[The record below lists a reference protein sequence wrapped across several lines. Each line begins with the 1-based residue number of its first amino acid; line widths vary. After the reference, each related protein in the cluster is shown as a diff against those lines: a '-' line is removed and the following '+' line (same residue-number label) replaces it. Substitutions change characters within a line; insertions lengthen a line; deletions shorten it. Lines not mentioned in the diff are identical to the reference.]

1 MAGEAFSAFVR
12 FFVKDDVS
20 DEARRVKRSAEEAA
34 EGMDRAADSA
44 GGRFSNGLAKAKS
57 AAEAAVKRMAA
68 LGESATALVAK
79 GFEKAKSAA
88 GTAVK
93 GMAAFGTG
101 ATALIGGMFALSA
114 ASQEYTEDMGKLTT
128 AFGTARDAQG
138 DLKWSTEDAKSTYND
153 FVGIL
158 GETDQAVEASNHL
171 AELCNNQEELSNWGT
186 IAAGVYAKFGDSLPL
201 EGLTEAANETAKVG
215 QVTGPLADALNWA
228 GESEDEFNAKLAEC
242 SSEQERA
249 ALITE
254 TLSGLYGEAGKQYQE
269 TNADLIAARQA
280 QSDWNGAMAQAG
292 QAVTPITT
300 ALMEMG
306 SELLGKAM
314 PYLQQFADYVAQNMP
329 AVQQWLSDTAGKMA
343 EAWQNAQPIVQPLIE
358 AIKTVFQWFIDNLPL
373 IAPIVAAVAG
383 GFLLFQGVATI
394 IQGITTALGAFKA
407 ITDLVKLAQMAL
419 NLVMMANPF
428 VLVALAI
435 TALIAVFVYLWN
447 TNEEFRNAVIAIWEA
462 IKTAAETVFGGIRD
476 FLQLAWDT
484 IKQVA
489 TTVWETIKGVITG
502 VAEGIYNGVKTH
514 IEFLFAYI
522 SLIFNAI
529 RGVASSIWNGIK
541 DTITNV
547 VNGIRDTVSN
557 VVNGIRDTVS
567 NAFNSARDTA
577 SSVWNGIKDTISN
590 AINGARDA
598 VQWAIDAIKGFFNFS
613 ISWPHIPVPRF
624 AISPPGW
631 SIGDLLKGSIPSLS
645 IDWYAKGAVFDK
657 PTVFATPNG
666 YKGFGEAGPEAAAPV
681 SVLKGYIR
689 DAVAEAMGNTGGGY
703 VANINVTTGETSEDK
718 LARMIAR
725 ENKRLAYDLGVL

>member
-12 FFVKDDVS
+12 FFVKDEVS

-57 AAEAAVKRMAA
+57 AA
-68 LGESATALVAK
+68 
-79 GFEKAKSAA
+79 

-93 GMAAFGTG
+93 GMAALGAG
-101 ATALIGGMFALSA
+101 ATALVGGLFALSG

-138 DLKWSTEDAKSTYND
+138 QLKWSTEDAKSTYND

-228 GESEDEFNAKLAEC
+228 GESEDEFNQKLAEC
-242 SSEQERA
+242 SSEQERS

-254 TLSGLYGEAGKQYQE
+254 TLTGLYSEAGKQYQD

-314 PYLQQFADYVAQNMP
+314 PYLQQFADYVSANMP

-383 GFLLFQGVATI
+383 GFLLFQGVSTI

-419 NLVMMANPF
+419 NIVMMANPF
-428 VLVALAI
+428 ALVALAI
-435 TALIAVFVYLWN
+435 VALIAIFVYLWN

-462 IKTAAETVFGGIRD
+462 VKTKAEEIFGGIRD

-484 IKQVA
+484 IKQA
-489 TTVWETIKGVITG
+489 ASTVWETIKGVITG
-502 VAEGIYNGVKTH
+502 VVEGIYNGVKTY
-514 IEFLFAYI
+514 IEFLFAYW
-522 SLIFNAI
+522 SNIFRAI
-529 RGVASSIWNGIK
+529 WGVASSIWNGIK

-557 VVNGIRDTVS
+557 VVNGIRDAVS

-577 SSVWNGIKDTISN
+577 ASVWNGIKDTISN

-613 ISWPHIPVPRF
+613 VSWPHIPVPRF
-624 AISPPGW
+624 SISPPGW
-631 SIGDLLKGSIPSLS
+631 TVGDLLKGSIPSLG

-657 PTVFATPNG
+657 PTVFATPSG

-689 DAVAEAMGNTGGGY
+689 DAVSEAMGNAGGGY

>member
-1 MAGEAFSAFVR
+1 M
-12 FFVKDDVS
+12 
-20 DEARRVKRSAEEAA
+20 
-34 EGMDRAADSA
+34 
-44 GGRFSNGLAKAKS
+44 
-57 AAEAAVKRMAA
+57 
-68 LGESATALVAK
+68 
-79 GFEKAKSAA
+79 
-88 GTAVK
+88 
-93 GMAAFGTG
+93 
-101 ATALIGGMFALSA
+101 
-114 ASQEYTEDMGKLTT
+114 
-128 AFGTARDAQG
+128 
-138 DLKWSTEDAKSTYND
+138 
-153 FVGIL
+153 
-158 GETDQAVEASNHL
+158 
-171 AELCNNQEELSNWGT
+171 
-186 IAAGVYAKFGDSLPL
+186 
-201 EGLTEAANETAKVG
+201 TEAANETAKVG

-228 GESEDEFNAKLAEC
+228 GQSEDDFNAKLAEC
-242 SSEQERA
+242 SSEQERS

-254 TLSGLYGEAGKQYQE
+254 TLTGLYGEAGKQYQE

-280 QSDWNGAMAQAG
+280 QSDWNGSMAEAG
-292 QAVTPITT
+292 QAVAPITT

-314 PYLQQFADYVAQNMP
+314 PYLQQFADYVSANMP

-383 GFLLFQGVATI
+383 GFLLFQGVSTI
-394 IQGITTALGAFKA
+394 IQGITMALGAFKA
-407 ITDLVKLAQMAL
+407 ITNLVRLAQLAL
-419 NLVMMANPF
+419 NIVMMANPF

-447 TNEEFRNAVIAIWEA
+447 TNEGFRNAVIAIWEA
-462 IKTAAETVFGGIRD
+462 IKTAAETVFGYIRD
-476 FLQLAWDT
+476 FLQLVWDT
-484 IKQVA
+484 IKTVA

-502 VAEGIYNGVKTH
+502 VAQGIYNGVKTY
-514 IEFLFAYI
+514 IDFLF
-522 SLIFNAI
+522 SFWSTIFQAI
-529 RGVASSIWNGIK
+529 WDVASSIWNGIK

-557 VVNGIRDTVS
+557 
-567 NAFNSARDTA
+567 AFNSARDTA
-577 SSVWNGIKDTISN
+577 ASVWGSIRDTISN

-631 SIGDLLKGSIPSLS
+631 SIGDLLHGSIPSLS

-657 PTVFATPNG
+657 PTVFATPSG

-689 DAVAEAMGNTGGGY
+689 DAVAEAMGNAGGGY

-725 ENKRLAYDLGVL
+725 ENKRLAYDLGAL

>member
-12 FFVKDDVS
+12 FFVKDEVS
-20 DEARRVKRSAEEAA
+20 SEAQRVKRSAEEAA
-34 EGMDRAADSA
+34 EGMDRAGDSA
-44 GGRFSNGLAKAKS
+44 SGRFSNGLA
-57 AAEAAVKRMAA
+57 
-68 LGESATALVAK
+68 
-79 GFEKAKSAA
+79 KAKSAA

-93 GMAAFGTG
+93 GMAAFGAG
-101 ATALIGGMFALSA
+101 ATALVGGLFALSG

-128 AFGTARDAQG
+128 AFGTTRDAQG
-138 DLKWSTEDAKSTYND
+138 QLKWSTEDAKSTYND

-158 GETDQAVEASNHL
+158 GETDQSVEASNHL
-171 AELCNNQEELSNWGT
+171 AELCNNQEELSSWGT

-228 GESEDEFNAKLAEC
+228 GQSEDDFNAKLAEC
-242 SSEQERA
+242 SSEQERS

-254 TLSGLYGEAGKQYQE
+254 TLTGLYGEAGKQYQE

-280 QSDWNGAMAQAG
+280 QSDWNGSMAEAG
-292 QAVTPITT
+292 QAVAPITT

-383 GFLLFQGVATI
+383 GFLLFQGVSTI
-394 IQGITTALGAFKA
+394 IQGITMALGAFKA
-407 ITDLVKLAQMAL
+407 ITELVRLAQMAL

-447 TNEEFRNAVIAIWEA
+447 TNEDFRNAVIAIWEA
-462 IKTAAETVFGGIRD
+462 IKTAAETVFGYIRD
-476 FLQLAWDT
+476 FLQLVWDT
-484 IKQVA
+484 IKMVA
-489 TTVWETIKGVITG
+489 MTVWETIKGVITG
-502 VAEGIYNGVKTH
+502 AAQGIYNGVKTY
-514 IEFLFAYI
+514 IDFLF
-522 SLIFNAI
+522 SFWSSIFQAI
-529 RGVASSIWNGIK
+529 WDVASNIWNGIK

-557 VVNGIRDTVS
+557 
-567 NAFNSARDTA
+567 AFNSARDTA
-577 SSVWNGIKDTISN
+577 ASVWGSIRDTISN
-590 AINGARDA
+590 AIDGARDA

-613 ISWPHIPVPRF
+613 VSWPHIPVPRF

-631 SIGDLLKGSIPSLS
+631 SIGDLLHGSIPSLS

-657 PTVFATPNG
+657 PTVFATPSG

-689 DAVAEAMGNTGGGY
+689 DAVAEAMGNAGGGY

-725 ENKRLAYDLGVL
+725 ENKRLAYDLGAL

>member
-12 FFVKDDVS
+12 FFVKDEVS
-20 DEARRVKRSAEEAA
+20 DEARRVQRSAEEAA

-57 AAEAAVKRMAA
+57 AA
-68 LGESATALVAK
+68 
-79 GFEKAKSAA
+79 

-93 GMAAFGTG
+93 GMAALGAG
-101 ATALIGGMFALSA
+101 ATALVGGLFALSG

-128 AFGTARDAQG
+128 AFGTTRDAQG
-138 DLKWSTEDAKSTYND
+138 QLKWSTEDAKSTYND

-171 AELCNNQEELSNWGT
+171 AELCSNQEELSQWGT

-228 GESEDEFNAKLAEC
+228 GESEDEFNQKLAEC

-249 ALITE
+249 SLITE
-254 TLSGLYGEAGKQYQE
+254 TLTGLYSEAGKQYQD

-314 PYLQQFADYVAQNMP
+314 PYLQQFADYVSANMP

-343 EAWQNAQPIVQPLIE
+343 EAWQNAQPIVQPIIE

-373 IAPIVAAVAG
+373 IAPLIAAVAG
-383 GFLLFQGVATI
+383 GFLLFSGVSAI

-407 ITDLVKLAQMAL
+407 ITDLVRLAQLAL

-447 TNEEFRNAVIAIWEA
+447 TNEGFRNAVIAIWEA

-476 FLQLAWDT
+476 FLQLVWDT
-484 IKQVA
+484 IMLVA

-502 VAEGIYNGVKTH
+502 AAQGIYNGVKTY
-514 IEFLFAYI
+514 IDFLYSFW
-522 SLIFNAI
+522 STIFQAI
-529 RGVASSIWNGIK
+529 WDVASNIWNGIK

-577 SSVWNGIKDTISN
+577 ASVWGSIRDTISN

-613 ISWPHIPVPRF
+613 VSWPHIPVPRF

-631 SIGDLLKGSIPSLS
+631 TVGDLLKGSIPSLS
-645 IDWYAKGAVFDK
+645 IDWYAKGAVLK
-657 PTVFATPNG
+657 QPTVFGMNG
-666 YKGFGEAGPEAAAPV
+666 NSAMVGGEAGPEAVAPIDT
-681 SVLKGYIR
+681 LKGYIR
-689 DAVAEAMGNTGGGY
+689 DAVAEAMGNAGGGY

-725 ENKRLAYDLGVL
+725 ENKRLAYDLGAL

>member
-12 FFVKDDVS
+12 FFVKDEVS

-57 AAEAAVKRMAA
+57 AA
-68 LGESATALVAK
+68 
-79 GFEKAKSAA
+79 

-93 GMAAFGTG
+93 GMAALGAG
-101 ATALIGGMFALSA
+101 ATALVGGLFALSG

-128 AFGTARDAQG
+128 AFGTTRDAQG
-138 DLKWSTEDAKSTYND
+138 QLKWSTEDAKSTYND

-228 GESEDEFNAKLAEC
+228 GESEDEFNQKLAEC

-292 QAVTPITT
+292 QAVAPITT

-306 SELLGKAM
+306 SELLDKAM

-343 EAWQNAQPIVQPLIE
+343 EAWQNAQPIVQPIID

-407 ITDLVKLAQMAL
+407 ITELVRLAQLAL

-462 IKTAAETVFGGIRD
+462 IKTAAETVFGYIRD
-476 FLQLAWDT
+476 FLQLVWDT
-484 IKQVA
+484 IMLVA
-489 TTVWETIKGVITG
+489 TTAWETIKGVITG
-502 VAEGIYNGVKTH
+502 AAQGIYNGVKTY
-514 IEFLFAYI
+514 IDFLF
-522 SLIFNAI
+522 SFWSTIFQAI
-529 RGVASSIWNGIK
+529 WDVASSIWNGIK

-577 SSVWNGIKDTISN
+577 ASVWGSIRDTISN

-613 ISWPHIPVPRF
+613 ISWPHIPVPQFR
-624 AISPPGW
+624 ISPPGW
-631 SIGDLLKGSIPSLS
+631 TVGDLLKGSIPSLG

-657 PTVFATPNG
+657 PTVFATPSG

-689 DAVAEAMGNTGGGY
+689 DAVAEAMSNTGGGY

-725 ENKRLAYDLGVL
+725 ENKRLAYDLGAL

>member
-12 FFVKDDVS
+12 FFVKDEVS
-20 DEARRVKRSAEEAA
+20 DEARRVQRSAEEAA

-44 GGRFSNGLAKAKS
+44 GGRFSSGLA
-57 AAEAAVKRMAA
+57 
-68 LGESATALVAK
+68 
-79 GFEKAKSAA
+79 KAKSAA

-93 GMAAFGTG
+93 GMAALGAG
-101 ATALIGGMFALSA
+101 ATALVGGLFALSG
-114 ASQEYTEDMGKLTT
+114 ASQEYTEEMGKLTT
-128 AFGTARDAQG
+128 AFGTTRDAQG
-138 DLKWSTEDAKSTYND
+138 QLKWSTEDAKSTYND

-228 GESEDEFNAKLAEC
+228 GESEDEFNKKLAEC
-242 SSEQERA
+242 SSEQERS

-254 TLSGLYGEAGKQYQE
+254 TLTGLYGEAGKQYQD
-269 TNADLIAARQA
+269 TNADLIAARRA
-280 QSDWNGAMAQAG
+280 QSDWNGSMAEAG

-394 IQGITTALGAFKA
+394 IQGITAALGAFKA
-407 ITDLVKLAQMAL
+407 ITNLVRLAQLAL
-419 NLVMMANPF
+419 NIVMMANPF

-435 TALIAVFVYLWN
+435 TALIAIFVYLWN

-462 IKTAAETVFGGIRD
+462 VKTKAEEIFGGIRD

-514 IEFLFAYI
+514 IEFLFAYL

-529 RGVASSIWNGIK
+529 WGVASSIWNGIK

-577 SSVWNGIKDTISN
+577 ASVWNGIKDTISN

-631 SIGDLLKGSIPSLS
+631 SIGDLLHGSIPSLS

-657 PTVFATPNG
+657 PTVFATPSG

-681 SVLKGYIR
+681 SVLKSYIS
-689 DAVAEAMGNTGGGY
+689 DAVSEAMGNAGGGY

-725 ENKRLAYDLGVL
+725 ENKRLAYDLGAL

>member
-12 FFVKDDVS
+12 FFVKDEVS
-20 DEARRVKRSAEEAA
+20 GEARRVQRSAEEAA

-44 GGRFSNGLAKAKS
+44 GGKFSNGLA
-57 AAEAAVKRMAA
+57 
-68 LGESATALVAK
+68 
-79 GFEKAKSAA
+79 KAKSAA

-93 GMAAFGTG
+93 GMAALGAG
-101 ATALIGGMFALSA
+101 ATALVGGLFALSG

-128 AFGTARDAQG
+128 AFGTTRDAQG
-138 DLKWSTEDAKSTYND
+138 QLKWSTEDAKSTYND

-228 GESEDEFNAKLAEC
+228 GESEDDFNAKLAEC
-242 SSEQERA
+242 SSEQERS

-254 TLSGLYGEAGKQYQE
+254 TLTGLYGEAGKQYQE

-280 QSDWNGAMAQAG
+280 QSDWNGSMAEAG
-292 QAVTPITT
+292 QAVAPITT

-314 PYLQQFADYVAQNMP
+314 PYLQQFADYVSANMP

-383 GFLLFQGVATI
+383 GFLLFQGVSTI
-394 IQGITTALGAFKA
+394 IQGITMALGAFKA
-407 ITDLVKLAQMAL
+407 ITELVRLAQLAL

-447 TNEEFRNAVIAIWEA
+447 TNEGFRNAVIAIWEA
-462 IKTAAETVFGGIRD
+462 IKTAAETVFGYIRD
-476 FLQLAWDT
+476 FLQLVWDT
-484 IKQVA
+484 IKTVA

-502 VAEGIYNGVKTH
+502 VAQGIYNGVKTY
-514 IEFLFAYI
+514 IDFLF
-522 SLIFNAI
+522 SFWSTIFQAI
-529 RGVASSIWNGIK
+529 WDVASNIWNGIK

-557 VVNGIRDTVS
+557 
-567 NAFNSARDTA
+567 AFNSARDTA
-577 SSVWNGIKDTISN
+577 ASVWGSIRDTISN
-590 AINGARDA
+590 AIDGARDA

-613 ISWPHIPVPRF
+613 VSWPHIPVPRF

-631 SIGDLLKGSIPSLS
+631 SIGDLLHGSIPSLS

-657 PTVFATPNG
+657 PTVFATPSG

-689 DAVAEAMGNTGGGY
+689 DAVEEAMGNAGGGY

-725 ENKRLAYDLGVL
+725 ENKRLAYDLGAL

>member
-12 FFVKDDVS
+12 FFVKDEVS
-20 DEARRVKRSAEEAA
+20 GEAQRVKRSAEEAA

-44 GGRFSNGLAKAKS
+44 GGKFSNGLA
-57 AAEAAVKRMAA
+57 
-68 LGESATALVAK
+68 
-79 GFEKAKSAA
+79 KAKSAA

-93 GMAAFGTG
+93 GMAAFGAG
-101 ATALIGGMFALSA
+101 ATALVGGLFALSS

-128 AFGTARDAQG
+128 AFGTTRDAQG
-138 DLKWSTEDAKSTYND
+138 QLKWSTEDAKSTYND

-171 AELCNNQEELSNWGT
+171 AELCNNQEELSSWGT

-228 GESEDEFNAKLAEC
+228 GESEDDFNAKLAEC
-242 SSEQERA
+242 SSEQERS

-254 TLSGLYGEAGKQYQE
+254 TLTGLYGEAGKQYQE

-280 QSDWNGAMAQAG
+280 QSDWNGAMAEAG
-292 QAVTPITT
+292 QAVAPITT

-306 SELLGKAM
+306 SELLSKAM
-314 PYLQQFADYVAQNMP
+314 PYLQQFADYVSANMP

-383 GFLLFQGVATI
+383 GFLLFQGVSTI

-407 ITDLVKLAQMAL
+407 ITELVRLAQLAL

-447 TNEEFRNAVIAIWEA
+447 TNEDFRNAVIAIWEA
-462 IKTAAETVFGGIRD
+462 IKTAAETVFGYIRD
-476 FLQLAWDT
+476 FLQLVWDT
-484 IKQVA
+484 IKTVA
-489 TTVWETIKGVITG
+489 TTVWETIKGAITG
-502 VAEGIYNGVKTH
+502 AAQGIYNGVKTY
-514 IEFLFAYI
+514 IDFLF
-522 SLIFNAI
+522 SFWSTIFQAI
-529 RGVASSIWNGIK
+529 WDVASNIWNGIK

-557 VVNGIRDTVS
+557 
-567 NAFNSARDTA
+567 AFNSARDTA
-577 SSVWNGIKDTISN
+577 ASVWGSIRDTISN

-613 ISWPHIPVPRF
+613 VSWPHIPVPRF

-631 SIGDLLKGSIPSLS
+631 SIGDLLHGSIPSLS

-657 PTVFATPNG
+657 PTVFATPSG

-689 DAVAEAMGNTGGGY
+689 DAVAEAMGNAGGGY

>member
-12 FFVKDDVS
+12 FFVKDEVS
-20 DEARRVKRSAEEAA
+20 GEAQRVKRSAEEAA

-44 GGRFSNGLAKAKS
+44 GGKFSNGLA
-57 AAEAAVKRMAA
+57 
-68 LGESATALVAK
+68 
-79 GFEKAKSAA
+79 KAKSAA

-93 GMAAFGTG
+93 GMAAFGAG
-101 ATALIGGMFALSA
+101 ATALVGGLFALSS

-128 AFGTARDAQG
+128 AFGTTRDAQG
-138 DLKWSTEDAKSTYND
+138 QLKWSTEDAKSTYND

-171 AELCNNQEELSNWGT
+171 AELCNNQEELSSWGT

-228 GESEDEFNAKLAEC
+228 GESEDDFNAKLAEC
-242 SSEQERA
+242 SSEQERS

-254 TLSGLYGEAGKQYQE
+254 TLTGLYGEAGKQYQE

-280 QSDWNGAMAQAG
+280 QSDWNGAMAEAG
-292 QAVTPITT
+292 QAVAPITT

-306 SELLGKAM
+306 SELLSKAM
-314 PYLQQFADYVAQNMP
+314 PYLQQFADYVSANMP

-383 GFLLFQGVATI
+383 GFLLFQGVSTI

-407 ITDLVKLAQMAL
+407 ITELVRLAQLAL

-447 TNEEFRNAVIAIWEA
+447 TNEDFRNAVIAIWEA
-462 IKTAAETVFGGIRD
+462 IKTAAETVFGYIRD
-476 FLQLAWDT
+476 FLQLVWDT
-484 IKQVA
+484 IKTVA
-489 TTVWETIKGVITG
+489 TTVWETIKGAITG
-502 VAEGIYNGVKTH
+502 AAQGIYNGIKTY
-514 IEFLFAYI
+514 IDFLF
-522 SLIFNAI
+522 SFWSTIFQAI
-529 RGVASSIWNGIK
+529 WDVASNIWNGIK

-557 VVNGIRDTVS
+557 
-567 NAFNSARDTA
+567 AFNSARDTA
-577 SSVWNGIKDTISN
+577 ASVWGSIRDTISN

-613 ISWPHIPVPRF
+613 VSWPHIPVPRF

-631 SIGDLLKGSIPSLS
+631 SIGDLLHGSIPSLS

-657 PTVFATPNG
+657 PTVFATPSG

-689 DAVAEAMGNTGGGY
+689 DAVAEAMGNAGGGY

>member
-12 FFVKDDVS
+12 FFVKDEVS
-20 DEARRVKRSAEEAA
+20 SEARRVQRSAEEAA
-34 EGMDRAADSA
+34 EGMDRAGDSA
-44 GGRFSNGLAKAKS
+44 SGRFSNGLA
-57 AAEAAVKRMAA
+57 
-68 LGESATALVAK
+68 
-79 GFEKAKSAA
+79 KAKSAA

-93 GMAAFGTG
+93 GMAALGAG
-101 ATALIGGMFALSA
+101 ATALVGGLFALSG

-128 AFGTARDAQG
+128 AFGTTRDAQG
-138 DLKWSTEDAKSTYND
+138 QLKWSTEDAKSTYND

-242 SSEQERA
+242 SSEQERS

-254 TLSGLYGEAGKQYQE
+254 TLTGLYSEAGKQYQD

-329 AVQQWLSDTAGKMA
+329 SVQQWLSDTAGKMA
-343 EAWQNAQPIVQPLIE
+343 EAWQNAQPIVQPIIE
-358 AIKTVFQWFIDNLPL
+358 AIKTVFQWLIDNLPL

-419 NLVMMANPF
+419 NIVMMANPF

-462 IKTAAETVFGGIRD
+462 VKTKAEEIFGGIRD

-514 IEFLFAYI
+514 IEFLFAYL

-529 RGVASSIWNGIK
+529 WGVASSIWNGIK

-577 SSVWNGIKDTISN
+577 ASVWNGIKDTISN

-598 VQWAIDAIKGFFNFS
+598 VGWAIDAIKGFFNFS

-631 SIGDLLKGSIPSLS
+631 SIGDLLHGSIPSLS

-657 PTVFATPNG
+657 PTVFATPSG

-689 DAVAEAMGNTGGGY
+689 DAVAEAMGNAGGGY

-725 ENKRLAYDLGVL
+725 ENKRLAYDLGAL

>member
-12 FFVKDDVS
+12 FFVKDEVS
-20 DEARRVKRSAEEAA
+20 GEARRVQRSAEEAA

-57 AAEAAVKRMAA
+57 AA
-68 LGESATALVAK
+68 
-79 GFEKAKSAA
+79 

-93 GMAAFGTG
+93 GMAALGAG
-101 ATALIGGMFALSA
+101 ATALVGGLFALSS

-128 AFGTARDAQG
+128 AFGTTRDAQG
-138 DLKWSTEDAKSTYND
+138 QLKWSTEDAKGTYND

-228 GESEDEFNAKLAEC
+228 GESEDDFNQKLAEC

-254 TLSGLYGEAGKQYQE
+254 TLSGLYGEAGKQYQQ

-292 QAVTPITT
+292 QAVAPITT

-373 IAPIVAAVAG
+373 IAPIVAAVAA
-383 GFLLFQGVATI
+383 GFLLFQGVSTI

-462 IKTAAETVFGGIRD
+462 IKTAAETVFGAIRD
-476 FLQLAWDT
+476 FLQLVWDT

-514 IEFLFAYI
+514 IEFLFAYL

-529 RGVASSIWNGIK
+529 WGIASSIWNGIK

-547 VNGIRDTVSN
+547 VNSIRDTVSN
-557 VVNGIRDTVS
+557 VVNGIRDAVS

-613 ISWPHIPVPRF
+613 ISWPHIPVPHF
-624 AISPPGW
+624 SISPAGW
-631 SIGDLLKGSIPSLS
+631 SVGDLLHGSIPSLG

-657 PTVFATPNG
+657 PTVFATPSG

-689 DAVAEAMGNTGGGY
+689 DAVAEAMGNAGGGY
-703 VANINVTTGETSEDK
+703 VANINVTTGETSEYK